1 MPDKRQT
8 GLGDGMVLPIA
19 VVFHGVVAVLII
31 LVILAIIIAGVYT
44 LLRATGRGVKK
55 VADAASHNDRS
66 H

>member
-1 MPDKRQT
+1 
-8 GLGDGMVLPIA
+8 
-19 VVFHGVVAVLII
+19 VAVLII